1 MGLWPSSDG
10 FIVQFESLTVR
21 AGELRVQGTPTGQS
35 KAFTIGGGLFP
46 SDASDVRNS
55 GVLHQAF
62 PLKVSHEGTV
72 RYWPS
77 LQYLKAPVGLQGL
90 CPGWCT
96 LGAVGLGPQLL
107 CKTPKRKL

>member
-10 FIVQFESLTVR
+10 FIFQFESLAVR
-21 AGELRVQGTPTGQS
+21 TGNLRVQGTPTGQS
-35 KAFTIGGGLFP
+35 KAFTIGGDFFC

-77 LQYLKAPVGLQGL
+77 LQYLKAPVGLEDL
-90 CPGWCT
+90 CPGRCT
-96 LGAVGLGPQLL
+96 LGAVGLRPQLL
-107 CKTPKRKL
+107 SKTPKRKL